1 VIGTNTSA
9 LSITEMAGL
18 LRNPARVAGM
28 HFFNPVHKMKLVEI
42 VRALESSAET
52 LATIEQVAARMGKE
66 TVLVRE
72 SPGFITTRV
81 NASIGNEA
89 FYMLLEGVA
98 SARDIDK
105 ALKLGLNHPMGPFE
119 LVDLVGLDTRLSILE
134 YLHRSMGEKYRPCP
148 LLAQYVK
155 AGRLGLIDISDRIA
169 TITINRPEV
178 RNALDR
184 ATVGEI
190 RSALADLEST
200 ADVGAIILTGAG
212 DQVFVAGADIRQMR
226 ERRRDDGLAAIN
238 SSVFSVV
245 ERCTKPTIAA
255 VNGHALGGGCEL
267 ALACDLRV
275 AADHAKFG
283 QPEVGLGIIPAAGAT
298 QRLPRVIGLGRATQ
312 MILTGD
318 PIDART
324 ALEWGLVSAV
334 APYPELMAA
343 ARQLAGRVIARGPL
357 AVRLA
362 KVALAASS
370 RVDLDSG
377 LLIETLAQAIC
388 FESDDKREGTTAFL
402 EKRAPKFTGR

>member
-1 VIGTNTSA
+1 MDH
-9 LSITEMAGL
+9 L
-18 LRNPARVAGM
+18 
-28 HFFNPVHKMKLVEI
+28 
-42 VRALESSAET
+42 
-52 LATIEQVAARMGKE
+52 
-66 TVLVRE
+66 
-72 SPGFITTRV
+72 
-81 NASIGNEA
+81 
-89 FYMLLEGVA
+89 
-98 SARDIDK
+98 
-105 ALKLGLNHPMGPFE
+105 
-119 LVDLVGLDTRLSILE
+119 
-134 YLHRSMGEKYRPCP
+134 
-148 LLAQYVK
+148 
-155 AGRLGLIDISDRIA
+155 LIDISDRIA

-190 RSALADLEST
+190 RSALADLESS

-238 SSVFSVV
+238 SSVFAAV

-388 FESDDKREGTTAFL
+388 FESDVKREGTTAFL

>member
-1 VIGTNTSA
+1 MSN
-9 LSITEMAGL
+9 L
-18 LRNPARVAGM
+18 
-28 HFFNPVHKMKLVEI
+28 
-42 VRALESSAET
+42 
-52 LATIEQVAARMGKE
+52 
-66 TVLVRE
+66 
-72 SPGFITTRV
+72 
-81 NASIGNEA
+81 
-89 FYMLLEGVA
+89 
-98 SARDIDK
+98 
-105 ALKLGLNHPMGPFE
+105 
-119 LVDLVGLDTRLSILE
+119 
-134 YLHRSMGEKYRPCP
+134 
-148 LLAQYVK
+148 
-155 AGRLGLIDISDRIA
+155 LIDISDRIA
-169 TITINRPEV
+169 TLTINRPEV

-190 RSALADLEST
+190 KSALADLEAN
-200 ADVGAIILTGAG
+200 ADVGAIVITGAG
-212 DQVFVAGADIRQMR
+212 DQVFVSGADIRQMR

-238 SSVFSVV
+238 SSVFAAV

-298 QRLPRVIGLGRATQ
+298 QRLPRVVGLGRATW

-324 ALEWGLVSAV
+324 ALEWGLVTAV
-334 APYPELMAA
+334 APPAELMKT
-343 ARQLAGRVIARGPL
+343 ARYWAGRVISRGPL
-357 AVRLA
+357 AIRMA
-362 KVALAASS
+362 KAALAASS

-388 FESDDKREGTTAFL
+388 FESEDKREGTTAFL

>member
-1 VIGTNTSA
+1 
-9 LSITEMAGL
+9 MDHL
-18 LRNPARVAGM
+18 L
-28 HFFNPVHKMKLVEI
+28 L
-42 VRALESSAET
+42 
-52 LATIEQVAARMGKE
+52 
-66 TVLVRE
+66 
-72 SPGFITTRV
+72 
-81 NASIGNEA
+81 
-89 FYMLLEGVA
+89 
-98 SARDIDK
+98 
-105 ALKLGLNHPMGPFE
+105 
-119 LVDLVGLDTRLSILE
+119 
-134 YLHRSMGEKYRPCP
+134 
-148 LLAQYVK
+148 
-155 AGRLGLIDISDRIA
+155 DISDRIA

-190 RSALADLEST
+190 ESALADLEST
-200 ADVGAIILTGAG
+200 DDVSAIILTGAG

-226 ERRRDDGLAAIN
+226 ERRRDDGLTAIN
-238 SSVFSVV
+238 SSAFTAV

-255 VNGHALGGGCEL
+255 VNGHAMGGGCEL

-334 APYPELMAA
+334 APYPGLMAA

-362 KVALAASS
+362 KLALSASS

-388 FESDDKREGTTAFL
+388 FESEDKREGTTAFL